1 MLQVDEECGVSWV
14 ADNRLLLLF
23 AALVLTTAGAV
34 GLGVVGVLA
43 TLSALV
49 TGGSILGPVAVTV
62 LGPLL
67 LLGLDVVFA
76 VALLREL
83 RRRATLPRHRGLA
96 RWLRRLETVLPPLSA
111 LGLADRF
118 EPPQPTTEQR
128 QAEVAGRYVDG
139 DLSEAELEREL
150 ETLLE
155 SEPAA
160 ESEPPVVEP
169 HDGEPAVERS
179 RG

>member
-1 MLQVDEECGVSWV
+1 MSLV
-14 ADNRLLLLF
+14 ADNRLPLLF
-23 AALVLTTAGAV
+23 AGVVLTTVGAV

-43 TLSALV
+43 TLATLV
-49 TGGSILGPVAVTV
+49 TGGSILAPAAVTV

-83 RRRATLPRHRGLA
+83 RRRATLPHHRGIA
-96 RWLRRLETVLPPLSA
+96 RWLRRLETVLPPFSA

-118 EPPQPTTEQR
+118 EPPEPTTEER
-128 QAEVAGRYVDG
+128 QEAVARRYVDG

-150 ETLLE
+150 QALLE
-155 SEPAA
+155 SEPTA
-160 ESEPPVVEP
+160 ERDPAVVEP
-169 HDGEPAVERS
+169 LEAVDEEREPAVERS
-179 RG
+179 QG

>member
-1 MLQVDEECGVSWV
+1 MSLV
-14 ADNRLLLLF
+14 ADNRLPLLF
-23 AALVLTTAGAV
+23 SGVVLTTVGAV

-43 TLSALV
+43 TLSTLV
-49 TGGSILGPVAVTV
+49 TGGSILAPAVITV

-83 RRRATLPRHRGLA
+83 RRRATLPKHQRLA
-96 RWLRRLETVLPPLSA
+96 SVLRRLERVLPPLSA

-118 EPPQPTTEQR
+118 EPPAPTSDERRAQIAR
-128 QAEVAGRYVDG
+128 RYVDG

-150 ETLLE
+150 QALLE
-155 SEPAA
+155 SESTAA
-160 ESEPPVVEP
+160 DEPPVVESLEGV
-169 HDGEPAVERS
+169 DEEREPMVER
-179 RG
+179 GQG